1 MGGRGRLGDGSMVSS
16 LGLRQILIYILA
28 VSGLFALLY
37 GEAAYTH
44 AAGSALNSG
53 LVTFSGVFLS
63 LYVPR
68 RLFRYNQQMNASLVL
83 TRLVQRGVVG
93 SGVLLVTTLLVWL
106 VIGRLDDPGVFGELY
121 LFSAIGVFI
130 FQGLGETMTGHAM
143 YLQQTH
149 QYNSNQLVAVLLTI
163 TLLLFTLVLY
173 FLAFD
178 LGRPPVFHA
187 YFRDLTAITLTLI
200 GYGRAV
206 YLIAHH

>member
-1 MGGRGRLGDGSMVSS
+1 MIYTLTVS
-16 LGLRQILIYILA
+16 A
-28 VSGLFALLY
+28 LFALLY
-37 GEAAYTH
+37 GEAAYTY
-44 AAGSALNSG
+44 ATASSLGAG
-53 LVTFSGVFLS
+53 LVTFTGVFLS
-63 LYVPR
+63 LFAPR
-68 RLFRYNQQMNASLVL
+68 QLFRYTQQMNASMVL
-83 TRLVQRGVVG
+83 TRLMQRGVLG
-93 SGVLLVTTLLVWL
+93 SGILLVTTLLVWL
-106 VIGRLDDPGVFGELY
+106 VIGRLDNPGVFGELY
-121 LFSAIGVFI
+121 AFSAIGVFI

-149 QYNSNQLVAVLLTI
+149 QYNSSQLVAVLLTI

-178 LGRPPVFHA
+178 LARPPEFHA